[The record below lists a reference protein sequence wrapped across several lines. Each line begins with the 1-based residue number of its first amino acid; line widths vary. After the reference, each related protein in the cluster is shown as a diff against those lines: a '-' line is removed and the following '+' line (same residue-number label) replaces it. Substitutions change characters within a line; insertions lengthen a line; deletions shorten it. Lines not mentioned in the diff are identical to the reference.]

1 MKGTIKP
8 VIITESVR
16 KLYINKILRRK
27 GKRMKFKTIG
37 SSFKNWVSKPVSQ
50 IGVLLLMAFI
60 SFIFLFDS
68 VKPEKLNVELYN
80 VAETTIRSPKTI
92 EDPVETKEKQQ
103 KAVNSVEDVY
113 TVNKEYVKKRVN
125 LINEIYTS
133 AESVVS
139 AGLKNQE
146 VEKDKK
152 NTAQTLLEPSDYV
165 SDLRGKLSDNVNKD
179 LTDETLINLLGSSL
193 SDLSIAKDIT
203 MTSINETM
211 KDGIRANEVEN
222 AKMKVEEGI
231 KYSSLP
237 VRLKSASID
246 LGRYAIIQNVFFDPE
261 STERARENA
270 SESVEP
276 VRILQGQIIAEEGY
290 LIDADVYRQLKLVGL
305 LNSEDSLLPYVGLV
319 AVIVLVFAGVYVMF
333 GNTIRNEE
341 HEDYRDNLFI
351 FSIVYLLALL
361 LMKIIHIFVGLSQE
375 SIAYFFPAAMA
386 AMLVTILMRERY
398 AVGITIVLSVIG
410 SIMFKEEL
418 AGTVHV
424 TMGIYIL
431 VSGISGILLLKQGIA
446 RTSILRAGMI
456 NAIINL
462 IVVLG
467 LIWIGGNGIN
477 HIMILVAAIASGVIS
492 AVFTI
497 GILPFIE
504 TGFGIF
510 SSMRM
515 IELSNPNHPL
525 LRKILTEA
533 PGTYHH
539 SVMVANLAE
548 AACEAIGAN
557 GLLARVG
564 CYYHDIGK
572 TKRPYYFIEN
582 QVNIENPHDH
592 LSPEKST
599 KIIVSHV
606 TDGAEMVKKY
616 KMPKEIVDIVEQHHG
631 TTQLKF
637 FYHKACEA
645 GGEVKEEN
653 FRYPGPK
660 AQTKEAAIIGIA
672 DSVEAAVRS
681 LKSPTQAT
689 IEKLVKSIIADRLND
704 GQLNECDLTF
714 KELNKVSQSLC
725 ETLAGIFHNR
735 IEYPELEKE

>member
-1 MKGTIKP
+1 
-8 VIITESVR
+8 
-16 KLYINKILRRK
+16 
-27 GKRMKFKTIG
+27 MKFKNIVN
-37 SSFKNWVSKPVSQ
+37 SIKNWVSKPALQ
-50 IGVLLLMAFI
+50 ISMLLLMALV
-60 SFIFLFDS
+60 SFIFLFGS
-68 VKPEKLNVELYN
+68 VKPEKLDVELYN

-103 KAVNSVEDVY
+103 KAINSVEDVY
-113 TVNKEYVKKRVN
+113 TVNKEYVKKRVK
-125 LINEIYTS
+125 LINDIYTS

-146 VEKDKK
+146 VKK
-152 NTAQTLLEPSDYV
+152 GQENAALTLSKPTDYV
-165 SDLRGKLSDNVNKD
+165 SDLRGKLTDNVNKD
-179 LTDETLINLLGSSL
+179 LSDETLINLLGSTL
-193 SDLSIAKDIT
+193 SDLSIAKDTTI
-203 MTSINETM
+203 TSINEMM

-222 AKMKVEEGI
+222 AKKKVEEGI
-231 KYSSLP
+231 KYTSLP
-237 VRLKSASID
+237 AKLKSASID

-261 STERARENA
+261 STEKARENA
-270 SESVEP
+270 GESVEP
-276 VRILQGQIIAEEGY
+276 VRILQGQIIVEEGY
-290 LIDADVYRQLKLVGL
+290 LIDTEVYRQLKLVGL
-305 LNSEDSLLPYVGLV
+305 LNNEDSLLPYVGLA
-319 AVIVLVFAGVYVMF
+319 AVIIVIFAGVYIMF
-333 GNTIRNEE
+333 GTTITKSE
-341 HEDYRDNLFI
+341 HVNHRDNLYI

-361 LMKIIHIFVGLSQE
+361 LMKIIHIFVGLSHE
-375 SIAYFFPAAMA
+375 SIAYFFPAAMS

-398 AVGITIVLSVIG
+398 AVGITVVLSVIG

-418 AGTVHV
+418 SGTVNV
-424 TMGIYIL
+424 NMGIYIL
-431 VSGISGILLLKQGIA
+431 VSGISGILLLKQGVE
-446 RTSILRAGMI
+446 RTSILRVGLI
-456 NAIINL
+456 NSIINL
-462 IVVLG
+462 VIVLG
-467 LIWIGGNGIN
+467 LMWIGGSSIN
-477 HIMILVAAIASGVIS
+477 YIMIHVAAIASGVIS

-510 SSMRM
+510 SSIRM

-525 LRKILTEA
+525 LRKLLTEA

-548 AACEAIGAN
+548 AACEAVGAN

-564 CYYHDIGK
+564 CYYHDVGK

-582 QVNIENPHDH
+582 QINIENPHGH

-606 TDGAEMVKKY
+606 TDGAKMVKKY

-631 TTQLKF
+631 TTLLKY
-637 FYHKACEA
+637 FYHKASET
-645 GGEVKEEN
+645 GSEVKEEN

-681 LKSPTQAT
+681 MKSPTQAT

-714 KELNKVSQSLC
+714 KELEKISQSFC

>member
-1 MKGTIKP
+1 MKP
-8 VIITESVR
+8 VIITESVS
-16 KLYINKILRRK
+16 KIIHKKVLRQK
-27 GKRMKFKTIG
+27 GEGMNFSKMMGYAK
-37 SSFKNWVSKPVSQ
+37 SWSSKPFLK
-50 IGVLLLMAFI
+50 IGMLLLMVLV
-60 SFIFLFDS
+60 SFILLFDS
-68 VKPEKLNVELYN
+68 VRPEKLDVELYN

-113 TVNKEYVKKRVN
+113 TVNKEYVKKRVKV
-125 LINEIYTS
+125 INDIYIS

-139 AGLKNQE
+139 TGLKNQE
-146 VEKDKK
+146 VEDGKE
-152 NTAQTLLEPSDYV
+152 NTVLSLSKPADYI
-165 SDLRGKLSDNVNKD
+165 SDLRDKLSDNVNKE
-179 LTDETLINLLGSSL
+179 LPDETLVNLLGSTL

-203 MTSINETM
+203 MTSINEMM
-211 KDGIRANEVEN
+211 KDGVRANDVEN
-222 AKMKVEEGI
+222 AKKKVEEEI
-231 KYSSLP
+231 KFTSLP
-237 VRLKSASID
+237 SKLKSASID

-261 STERARENA
+261 STEKARKNA
-270 SESVEP
+270 SEAVEP
-276 VRILQGQIIAEEGY
+276 VRILQGQVIVEEGY
-290 LIDADVYRQLKLVGL
+290 LIDAEVYRQLKLVGL
-305 LNSEDSLLPYVGLV
+305 LDSENSLLPYLGLI
-319 AVIVLVFAGVYVMF
+319 IVLALIFGGIYLMF
-333 GNTIRNEE
+333 QGTIRKTDQID
-341 HEDYRDNLFI
+341 HRDNLLI
-351 FSIVYLLALL
+351 FSIVYLLALI
-361 LMKIIHIFVGLSQE
+361 LMKAIYIFVGLTQE
-375 SIAYFFPAAMA
+375 SLAYFFPAAMA
-386 AMLVTILMRERY
+386 SMIVTILMRERY
-398 AVGITIVLSVIG
+398 AVGITVALSIVG

-418 AGTVHV
+418 AGTVDV
-424 TMGIYIL
+424 TLGIYIL
-431 VSGISGILLLKQGIA
+431 VSGLSGILLLKQGIE
-446 RTSILRAGMI
+446 RTSILRAGVF
-456 NAIINL
+456 NAFINL
-462 IVVLG
+462 LIVLG
-467 LIWIGGNGIN
+467 LIWIGGSDVNYV
-477 HIMILVAAIASGVIS
+477 MIPVAALASGIIS

-504 TGFGIF
+504 AGFGIF
-510 SSMRM
+510 SSMKM

-525 LRKILTEA
+525 LRKILIEA

-606 TDGAEMVKKY
+606 TDGAEMVKKH
-616 KMPKEIVDIVEQHHG
+616 KWPKEIVEIVEQHHG
-631 TTQLKF
+631 TTLLKF
-637 FYHKACEA
+637 FYHKASES
-645 GGEVKEEN
+645 GGEVNEKE

-704 GQLNECDLTF
+704 GQLDECDLTF
-714 KELNKVSQSLC
+714 KELNKIYQSLC

>member
-1 MKGTIKP
+1 
-8 VIITESVR
+8 
-16 KLYINKILRRK
+16 
-27 GKRMKFKTIG
+27 MKFDNII
-37 SSFKNWVSKPVSQ
+37 SSVKNWISRPVLQ
-50 IGVLLLMAFI
+50 VGMLLLMALVTFV
-60 SFIFLFDS
+60 FLFGS
-68 VKPEKLNVELYN
+68 VKPQKLDVELYN
-80 VAETTIRSPKTI
+80 VAETTIRSPKTV

-103 KAVNSVEDVY
+103 KAINSVEDVY
-113 TVNKEYVKKRVN
+113 AVNKEYVKKRVK
-125 LINEIYTS
+125 LINDIYTA
-133 AESVVS
+133 AESVVNT
-139 AGLKNQE
+139 GLENQD
-146 VEKDKK
+146 VEKGKE
-152 NTAQTLLEPSDYV
+152 NTVLTLSKPAEYIA
-165 SDLRGKLSDNVNKD
+165 DLRAKLTENINKD
-179 LTDETLINLLGSSL
+179 LPDETLVNLLGSTV

-203 MTSINETM
+203 MTSINEIM
-211 KDGIRANEVEN
+211 KDGIRANDVEN
-222 AKMKVEEGI
+222 AKKKVEEEI
-231 KYSSLP
+231 KYTSLP
-237 VRLKSASID
+237 SKLKSASID
-246 LGRYAIIQNVFFDPE
+246 LGRYAIIQNVFFDPD
-261 STERARENA
+261 STEKARNNA

-276 VRILQGQIIAEEGY
+276 VRILQGQIIVEEGY
-290 LIDADVYRQLKLVGL
+290 LIDEEVYRQLELVGL
-305 LNSEDSLLPYVGLV
+305 LNSEKTLLPYVGLTSV
-319 AVIVLVFAGVYVMF
+319 VLLMF
-333 GNTIRNEE
+333 TGIYLMFRKTILKSEQVE
-341 HEDYRDNLFI
+341 YRDNLFI

-361 LMKIIHIFVGLSQE
+361 VMKTIHIFVGLSQE

-386 AMLVTILMRERY
+386 SMLVTILMRERY
-398 AVGITIVLSVIG
+398 AIGMTVLLSVFG

-424 TMGIYIL
+424 TIGIYIL
-431 VSGISGILLLKQGIA
+431 VSGISGILLLKQGVE
-446 RTSILRAGMI
+446 RTSILRAGVI
-456 NAIINL
+456 NAFINL
-462 IVVLG
+462 VMVLG
-467 LIWIGGNGIN
+467 LIWIGGSGVNYTLIP
-477 HIMILVAAIASGVIS
+477 VAAIASGIFS

-497 GILPFIE
+497 GLLPFIE

-525 LRKILTEA
+525 LRKILIEA

-548 AACEAIGAN
+548 AACEAVGAN

-582 QVNIENPHDH
+582 QINIENPHDH
-592 LSPEKST
+592 LAPEKST
-599 KIIVSHV
+599 KIILSHV

-616 KMPKEIVDIVEQHHG
+616 KLPKEILDIVEQHHG
-631 TTQLKF
+631 TSLLKF
-637 FYHKACEA
+637 FYHKAIEA
-645 GGEVKEEN
+645 GAEVKEED

-681 LKSPTQAT
+681 MKAPTQAT

-735 IEYPELEKE
+735 IEYPEVEKE

>member
-1 MKGTIKP
+1 
-8 VIITESVR
+8 
-16 KLYINKILRRK
+16 
-27 GKRMKFKTIG
+27 MKFKNIG
-37 SSFKNWVSKPVSQ
+37 GSIKNWVSKPVLQ
-50 IGVLLLMAFI
+50 VGILLLMALI
-60 SFIFLFDS
+60 SFIFLFGS
-68 VKPEKLNVELYN
+68 VKPEKLDVELYN
-80 VAETTIRSPKTI
+80 VAESTIRSPKTV

-125 LINEIYTS
+125 LINDIYTA

-146 VEKDKK
+146 VEKDKE
-152 NTAQTLLEPSDYV
+152 NASLTLLKPSAHI
-165 SDLRGKLSDNVNKD
+165 SDFRGKLSDNVNKD
-179 LTDETLINLLGSSL
+179 LSDETLVNLLGSTL

-203 MTSINETM
+203 MTSINEVM

-222 AKMKVEEGI
+222 AKKKIEEGI

-237 VRLKSASID
+237 ARLKSASID
-246 LGRYAIIQNVFFDPE
+246 LGRYSIIQNVFFDPE
-261 STERARENA
+261 STEKARQNA

-276 VRILQGQIIAEEGY
+276 VRILQGQIIVEQGY
-290 LIDADVYRQLKLVGL
+290 LIDAEVFRQLKLVGL
-305 LNSEDSLLPYVGLV
+305 LNNEDSFLPYVGLA
-319 AVIVLVFAGVYVMF
+319 AVLLLIFAGVYIMF
-333 GNTIRNEE
+333 SNTIRSEE
-341 HEDYRDNLFI
+341 HVDYRDNLLI
-351 FSIVYLLALL
+351 FGIVYLLALL
-361 LMKIIHIFVGLSQE
+361 LMKTIQIFVGLSQE
-375 SIAYFFPAAMA
+375 SIAYFYPAAMA

-446 RTSILRAGMI
+446 RTSILTAGMI
-456 NAIINL
+456 NAIINFVM
-462 IVVLG
+462 ILG
-467 LIWIGGNGIN
+467 LIWIGGSGIN
-477 HIMILVAAIASGVIS
+477 YVLILIAAISSGVIS

-515 IELSNPNHPL
+515 VELSNPNHPL

-582 QVNIENPHDH
+582 QVNIDNPHDH
-592 LSPEKST
+592 LSPEKSA
-599 KIIVSHV
+599 KIIISHV
-606 TDGAEMVKKY
+606 TDGVEMVKKY
-616 KMPKEIVDIVEQHHG
+616 KLPKEILDIIEQHHG
-631 TTQLKF
+631 TTLLKF
-637 FYHKACEA
+637 FYHKASEA
-645 GGEVKEEN
+645 GADVKVEN